1 MKNRVHIDLAP
12 RADDQ
17 AAEVAGLEAVGA
29 VRVDVRQDAGDVT
42 WVVLADPEVNE
53 FCVLSPRDQ
62 DHRHPA
68 SRVLGTTTIGRLSG
82 R

>member
-42 WVVLADPEVNE
+42 WVVLAGPEVTE
-53 FCVLSPRDQ
+53 FCVLSPRD
-62 DHRHPA
+62 
-68 SRVLGTTTIGRLSG
+68 
-82 R
+82 